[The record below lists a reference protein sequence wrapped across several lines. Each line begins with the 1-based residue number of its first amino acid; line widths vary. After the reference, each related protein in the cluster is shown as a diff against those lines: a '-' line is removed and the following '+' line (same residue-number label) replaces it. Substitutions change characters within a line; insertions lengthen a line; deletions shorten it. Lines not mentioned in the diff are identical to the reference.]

1 MTLKKEQLDDVTSEC
16 SSYDKVFPGTLETQ
30 DSSSTSMITSIEQR
44 KNRNKNMTEIR
55 VTAHP
60 HDTHM
65 VPLTCKIDI
74 GAEVNVIS

>member
-1 MTLKKEQLDDVTSEC
+1 MTLKKEQLDDVTGEC
-16 SSYDKVFPGTLETQ
+16 SSYDKVLLGTLETQ
-30 DSSSTSMITSIEQR
+30 DSTSMITSTEQR

-74 GAEVNVIS
+74 SAEVNVIS